1 MTENNRLAG
10 MKSDEM
16 FPFIWFDR
24 LRSMQLLL
32 LRHGYKF
39 TGVSFLGWNDETMN
53 DDQKALLLDEV
64 FMAEQVKLTAEDVK
78 GLLVNW
84 VAGFIDVD
92 KDLDVWVDGRNA
104 RVTLCDR
111 GIHSIHSAYQ
121 FFIAHTNLNR
131 LGYLINTL
139 TDSELLD
146 DSAVLYSVKHN
157 NAVMDDYGLTDEALV
172 ALDGT
177 LNPNAIVQ
185 ELKRAVVKARI
196 IQALVKEQLP
206 NVVVDLTITKCRVEL
221 WIDINNDGNKELLSK
236 SQQITDLLPNDSLL
250 S

>member
-32 LRHGYKF
+32 LKHGYKF
-39 TGVSFLGWNDETMN
+39 TGVRFLGWNDETIN
-53 DDQKALLLDEV
+53 DDQKALLRDEA

-111 GIHSIHSAYQ
+111 EIHSIHSAYQ
-121 FFIAHTNLNR
+121 FFNAHTNLNR

-185 ELKRAVVKARI
+185 ELKKAVVKARI

-221 WIDINNDGNKELLSK
+221 WIDTNNDGNKELLSK